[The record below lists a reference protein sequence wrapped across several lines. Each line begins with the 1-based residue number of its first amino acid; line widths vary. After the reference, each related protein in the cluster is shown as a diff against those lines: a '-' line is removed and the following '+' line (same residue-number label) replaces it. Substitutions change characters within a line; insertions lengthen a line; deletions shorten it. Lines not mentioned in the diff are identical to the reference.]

1 MYYKVKI
8 KSLPKAK
15 VGYQVDGSLKNDVT
29 SFGGKNNGL
38 QDHSNIKVTKSIT
51 AVPRKDANLEAEGGE
66 TIIGNIDG
74 SKIPSF
80 FNIEGPRHSSGG
92 VPLNLP
98 DDSFIFSD
106 TKAMMITDPT
116 LLKLFNMPAKKGGYT
131 PAEMSKKFDI
141 NKYREILQNK
151 NSDKLDI
158 KTAEMMI
165 KNYVMKLGALALA
178 QESKKGFP
186 QGIPKLSEPYME
198 ANGITEEELLPQKET
213 QQPNQQSQGQS
224 QKNEPTNMPNG
235 EPIAKPQEE
244 MMQYGGGIRRLRRA
258 QEGGPKD
265 TLIYPPGDS
274 EYMNQP
280 PLNYDILQMLD
291 NKRRLEYNDYMRDQR
306 DPTNINNAPPAYRK
320 RFLAKPK
327 TVQAQEGMQQPS
339 EEEMMMMQQQQ
350 AQQQQQPQQSG
361 QDQQMMQIMQQV
373 AEALQQ
379 GAEPEELTVELLQ
392 GQVPPEAI
400 MQIFAELGMPQEQ
413 VQQLVMGVIQQMQGG
428 QEQDPRQQQMSEEEM
443 MAMQQQ
449 DPRQMQQ
456 APMAAYGMSMG
467 GYDMPYAENGYS
479 YSNEDKTEMSEDIE
493 PCPPCPDG
501 NVPVRTDSGDC
512 PCSNIKENLKFYNF
526 ALKERDS
533 IMNQPAMWNEDPDMM
548 NPDGSYKFCVDCL
561 IKDYNDPD
569 VVKSVSALINDGIAN
584 FPKYDY
590 PDLIKGL
597 EKFNLPMPVYQSNI
611 KKSKGGASN
620 SRPLSMAQYGMD
632 MGGYDMPFYDDPYE
646 MAYGGMPKYVTGG
659 PGDTEPK
666 KIKKSEYDSDK
677 YKDYTEKD
685 KVKTKTTY
693 NEISGKK
700 EYTSDRAPSGGGKN
714 PNLVADLCRNM
725 KQPGSRH
732 YGKTA
737 EEVVA
742 YAGLNKSAI
751 VTLKAC
757 EQKATV
763 KSVDAVTYD
772 DEGDTPCIC
781 LKTDGSTYTDAQGN
795 TKKAP
800 TDPTTGECLPY
811 DKSCN
816 ESTPCVPESE
826 EYINKEKEC
835 TAAGK
840 KFDGPN
846 CKCVET
852 TEGCTPD
859 TDVYNKAK
867 AICDEKGE
875 EFDPSICNCATTPG
889 ERKPPEWW
897 LQDTVNTMGAASD
910 LASVKKYMPWE
921 ARVDLEEPRPTFL
934 DPTRELGQQ
943 SEQANIAAQAS
954 ASFAGAQG
962 LGARNAATQGQGAA
976 QAANTL
982 SNINNQ
988 NVNIANQ
995 FEGTQVGIRNQESML
1010 NQQMANRVF
1019 DKNTIANQQFDNA
1032 KLAGRQNLRNSYN
1045 TGVTNKWKTDAL
1057 NQMYPN
1063 YQTRPGV
1070 GGRVIYTPTDKKLDT
1085 TKRKDAYDAALAHC
1099 EGQGYAKDKGMTA
1112 CMELYMKYHAAQYGG
1127 ESFENGG
1134 YVYTVYPNY

>member
-1 MYYKVKI
+1 MYYKVRI

-15 VGYQVDGSLKNDVT
+15 VGYQVDGSLKNDVS
-29 SFGGKNNGL
+29 SFGDSKTNFK
-38 QDHSNIKVTKSIT
+38 DHSNVKVTKSIT

-66 TIIGNIDG
+66 TVIGNIDG

-80 FNIEGPRHSSGG
+80 FNIEGPRHTKGG

-106 TKAMMITDPT
+106 TKAMMINDPV
-116 LLKLFNMPAKKGGYT
+116 LLKMFNMPTKKGGYT

-141 NKYREILQNK
+141 NRYREILQDR

-165 KNYVMKLGALALA
+165 KNYVIKLGALALA

-198 ANGITEEELLPQKET
+198 ANGITEEDLIPKKENPKG
-213 QQPNQQSQGQS
+213 QQQS
-224 QKNEPTNMPNG
+224 KNNNMLQEEEEEVMEMPNG
-235 EPIAKPQEE
+235 EPTAQPQEE
-244 MMQYGGGIRRLRRA
+244 MMRYGGMRRLRRA
-258 QEGGPKD
+258 QEG
-265 TLIYPPGDS
+265 
-274 EYMNQP
+274 
-280 PLNYDILQMLD
+280 
-291 NKRRLEYNDYMRDQR
+291 
-306 DPTNINNAPPAYRK
+306 
-320 RFLAKPK
+320 
-327 TVQAQEGMQQPS
+327 MQQPS
-339 EEEMMMMQQQQ
+339 KEEMMMMMQQQQ
-350 AQQQQQPQQSG
+350 AQQQPQQGG

-379 GAEPEELTVELLQ
+379 GAELEELTVELLQ

-400 MQIFAELGMPQEQ
+400 AQIFVELGMPQDQ
-413 VQQLVMGVIQQMQGG
+413 VQQLVMGVMQQMQSG
-428 QEQDPRQQQMSEEEM
+428 QEQDPRQQQQQMSEEDM

-449 DPRQMQQ
+449 DPSQMQQ
-456 APMAAYGMSMG
+456 APMAAYGM
-467 GYDMPYAENGYS
+467 A
-479 YSNEDKTEMSEDIE
+479 
-493 PCPPCPDG
+493 
-501 NVPVRTDSGDC
+501 
-512 PCSNIKENLKFYNF
+512 
-526 ALKERDS
+526 
-533 IMNQPAMWNEDPDMM
+533 
-548 NPDGSYKFCVDCL
+548 
-561 IKDYNDPD
+561 
-569 VVKSVSALINDGIAN
+569 
-584 FPKYDY
+584 
-590 PDLIKGL
+590 
-597 EKFNLPMPVYQSNI
+597 
-611 KKSKGGASN
+611 
-620 SRPLSMAQYGMD
+620 
-632 MGGYDMPFYDDPYE
+632 MGGYDMPFYDDQYE

-659 PGDTEPK
+659 PGDVDPR

-677 YKDYTEKD
+677 YKDYTVDGKI
-685 KVKTKTTY
+685 KRKTTY

-757 EQKATV
+757 EQKATI
-763 KSVDAVTYD
+763 KSEDAVTYEE
-772 DEGDTPCIC
+772 EGEPPCLC
-781 LKTDGSTYTDAQGN
+781 KKTDGSIYKDANGN
-795 TKKAP
+795 TKEAKIVDGVCQEY
-800 TDPTTGECLPY
+800 DPSCYETT
-811 DKSCN
+811 
-816 ESTPCVPESE
+816 TPCVEGSD
-826 EYINKEKEC
+826 EYKAKQKEC
-835 TAAGK
+835 SDAGK

-852 TEGCTPD
+852 TIEGCKEG

-867 AICDEKGE
+867 AICDAKGE
-875 EFDPSICNCATTPG
+875 KFDSSICNCVTTPG
-889 ERKPPEWW
+889 ERKPAEWW
-897 LQDTVNTMGAASD
+897 LQDNVNTMGAVSD
-910 LASVKKYMPWE
+910 LASIKKYMPWE

-934 DPTRELGQQ
+934 DPTRELGAQ
-943 SEQANIAAQAS
+943 SEQANIASQAS

-962 LGARNAATQGQGAA
+962 LGARNAATQGNAAA

-1032 KLAGRQNLRNSYN
+1032 KLQGRQNLRNAYN
-1045 TGVTNKWKTDAL
+1045 TAVTNKWKTDAL

-1063 YQTRPGV
+1063 YQTDPSV
-1070 GGRVIYTPTDKKLDT
+1070 GGRVAYKPTDKTLDKTAEEQTAQEFADSIAGYTPEMQKLLFQQ
-1085 TKRKDAYDAALAHC
+1085 KYGKQFG
-1099 EGQGYAKDKGMTA
+1099 GQ
-1112 CMELYMKYHAAQYGG
+1112 Q
-1127 ESFENGG
+1127 FEHGG
-1134 YVYTVYPNY
+1134 YVYSVFPSITL

>member
-15 VGYQVDGSLKNDVT
+15 VGYQVDGSLKNDVS
-29 SFGGKNNGL
+29 SFGDSNTNFK
-38 QDHSNIKVTKSIT
+38 DHSNIKVTKSIT

-66 TIIGNIDG
+66 TVIGNIDG

-80 FNIEGPRHSSGG
+80 FNIEGPRHTKGG

-106 TKAMMITDPT
+106 TRAMMITDPV
-116 LLKLFNMPAKKGGYT
+116 LLKMFNMPTKKGGYT

-141 NKYREILQNK
+141 NRYREILQDR

-165 KNYVMKLGALALA
+165 KNYVIKLGALALA

-198 ANGITEEELLPQKET
+198 SNGISEEDLIPKKEDPKGQQQSKNNNMPQEEEEEVT
-213 QQPNQQSQGQS
+213 
-224 QKNEPTNMPNG
+224 EMPNG
-235 EPIAKPQEE
+235 EPTAQAQEE
-244 MMQYGGGIRRLRRA
+244 MMQYGGGIKRLRKA

-280 PLNYDILQMLD
+280 PLNYDILEMLN
-291 NKRRLEYNDYMRDQR
+291 NKRRLEYNDYMRDQK
-306 DPTNINNAPPAYRK
+306 DPTNINNAPPAYRE

-350 AQQQQQPQQSG
+350 QQPQQGG

-400 MQIFAELGMPQEQ
+400 AQIFVELGMPEDQ
-413 VQQLVMGVIQQMQGG
+413 VQQLVMGVMQQMQGG

-467 GYDMPYAENGYS
+467 GYDMP
-479 YSNEDKTEMSEDIE
+479 
-493 PCPPCPDG
+493 
-501 NVPVRTDSGDC
+501 
-512 PCSNIKENLKFYNF
+512 
-526 ALKERDS
+526 
-533 IMNQPAMWNEDPDMM
+533 
-548 NPDGSYKFCVDCL
+548 
-561 IKDYNDPD
+561 
-569 VVKSVSALINDGIAN
+569 
-584 FPKYDY
+584 
-590 PDLIKGL
+590 
-597 EKFNLPMPVYQSNI
+597 
-611 KKSKGGASN
+611 
-620 SRPLSMAQYGMD
+620 
-632 MGGYDMPFYDDPYE
+632 FYDDPYE
-646 MAYGGMPKYVTGG
+646 MAYGGIPKYVTGG
-659 PGDTEPK
+659 PGDPVDRKVTRDEFGNK
-666 KIKKSEYDSDK
+666 KYDK
-677 YKDYTEKD
+677 YKIDPKNKNRKILSE
-685 KVKTKTTY
+685 
-693 NEISGKK
+693 ESSISGRKL
-700 EYTSDRAPSGGGKN
+700 EGTAPGGGSN
-714 PNLVADLCRNM
+714 PNLVADLCSSM
-725 KQPGSRH
+725 KKKGSVY
-732 YGKTA
+732 YG
-737 EEVVA
+737 
-742 YAGLNKSAI
+742 
-751 VTLKAC
+751 
-757 EQKATV
+757 
-763 KSVDAVTYD
+763 KSVDEVIKYALGHLNKPKYANARVKIATQLEACRQKGEMTLKDAIITD
-772 DEGDTPCIC
+772 DEGKTPCLC
-781 LKTDGSTYTDAQGN
+781 LKTDGSIYKDANGN

-800 TDPTTGECLPY
+800 TDKDGNCITDDPSCYETT
-811 DKSCN
+811 
-816 ESTPCVPESE
+816 TTT
-826 EYINKEKEC
+826 KETTE
-835 TAAGK
+835 
-840 KFDGPN
+840 
-846 CKCVET
+846 ET
-852 TEGCTPD
+852 TEGCKEG

-889 ERKPPEWW
+889 EKKPAEWW
-897 LQDTVNTMGAASD
+897 LQDNVNTMGAASD
-910 LASVKKYMPWE
+910 LASIKKYMPWE

-934 DPTRELGQQ
+934 DPTRELGAQ
-943 SEQANIAAQAS
+943 SEQSNIASQAS

-962 LGARNAATQGQGAA
+962 LGARNAATQGNAAA

-1032 KLAGRQNLRNSYN
+1032 KLQGRQNLRNAYN

-1070 GGRVIYTPTDKKLDT
+1070 GGRVEYTPTDKTLDT
-1085 TKRKDAYDAALAHC
+1085 TKRKNTYADAEEHCKDQSGNALNNC
-1099 EGQGYAKDKGMTA
+1099 IKI
-1112 CMELYMKYHAAQYGG
+1112 YMDNHKYGG
-1127 ESFENGG
+1127 ESFEYGG

>member
-15 VGYQVDGSLKNDVT
+15 VGYQVDGSLKNDVS
-29 SFGGKNNGL
+29 SFGDSNTNFK
-38 QDHSNIKVTKSIT
+38 DYSNIKVTKSIT

-66 TIIGNIDG
+66 TVIGNIDG

-80 FNIEGPRHSSGG
+80 FNIEGPRHTKGG

-106 TKAMMITDPT
+106 TKAMMITDPV
-116 LLKLFNMPAKKGGYT
+116 LLKMFNMPTKKGGYT

-141 NKYREILQNK
+141 NRYREILQDR
-151 NSDKLDI
+151 NSDKIDI
-158 KTAEMMI
+158 STAEMMI

-198 ANGITEEELLPQKET
+198 ANGITEEELLPQKKTKEVD
-213 QQPNQQSQGQS
+213 QQSQDQS

-235 EPIAKPQEE
+235 EPIAQPQEE

-280 PLNYDILQMLD
+280 SLNYDILEMLN
-291 NKRRLEYNDYMRDQR
+291 NKRRLEYNDYMRDQK
-306 DPTNINNAPPAYRK
+306 DPTNINNAPPAYRE

-350 AQQQQQPQQSG
+350 GQQQQGG

-392 GQVPPEAI
+392 GQIPPEAI
-400 MQIFAELGMPQEQ
+400 IQIFAQLGMPQEQ

-467 GYDMPYAENGYS
+467 GYDMP
-479 YSNEDKTEMSEDIE
+479 
-493 PCPPCPDG
+493 
-501 NVPVRTDSGDC
+501 
-512 PCSNIKENLKFYNF
+512 
-526 ALKERDS
+526 
-533 IMNQPAMWNEDPDMM
+533 
-548 NPDGSYKFCVDCL
+548 
-561 IKDYNDPD
+561 
-569 VVKSVSALINDGIAN
+569 
-584 FPKYDY
+584 
-590 PDLIKGL
+590 
-597 EKFNLPMPVYQSNI
+597 
-611 KKSKGGASN
+611 
-620 SRPLSMAQYGMD
+620 
-632 MGGYDMPFYDDPYE
+632 FYDDPYE

-659 PGDTEPK
+659 PEDPKRKNPTKLDPDAYKKDTGK
-666 KIKKSEYDSDK
+666 EYSDDIGK
-677 YKDYTEKD
+677 YKVTPGTSGANVKLKPRGKVVRGGPGYTKEDVCAWMTKVGGSYYGVGAQEMVDKGLTSASNLEYLKGCELKGEEEKQVYTE
-685 KVKTKTTY
+685 T
-693 NEISGKK
+693 
-700 EYTSDRAPSGGGKN
+700 
-714 PNLVADLCRNM
+714 
-725 KQPGSRH
+725 PG
-732 YGKTA
+732 
-737 EEVVA
+737 EP
-742 YAGLNKSAI
+742 
-751 VTLKAC
+751 
-757 EQKATV
+757 
-763 KSVDAVTYD
+763 
-772 DEGDTPCIC
+772 PCLC

-800 TDPTTGECLPY
+800 TDADGNCLPY
-811 DKSCN
+811 DKSCYDPTT
-816 ESTPCVPESE
+816 TPCIEGSD
-826 EYINKEKEC
+826 EYINKQKEC

-840 KFDGPN
+840 EFDGPN
-846 CKCVET
+846 CDCIE
-852 TEGCTPD
+852 
-859 TDVYNKAK
+859 
-867 AICDEKGE
+867 
-875 EFDPSICNCATTPG
+875 TPG
-889 ERKPPEWW
+889 ETPPGETPPETPPEWW

-962 LGARNAATQGQGAA
+962 LGARNAASQGQGAA

-1045 TGVTNKWKTDAL
+1045 TAVTNKWKTDAL

-1070 GGRVIYTPTDKKLDT
+1070 GGRVEYTPTDKKLDT
-1085 TKRKDAYDAALAHC
+1085 TKRKDAYEAATAYC
-1099 EGQGYAKDKGMTA
+1099 EGQGYKGDKGMTA

>member
-15 VGYQVDGSLKNDVT
+15 VGYQVDGSLKNDVS
-29 SFGGKNNGL
+29 SFGDSNTNFK
-38 QDHSNIKVTKSIT
+38 DHSNIKVTKSIT

-66 TIIGNIDG
+66 TVIGNIDG

-80 FNIEGPRHSSGG
+80 FNIEGPRHTKGG

-106 TKAMMITDPT
+106 TRAMMITDPV
-116 LLKLFNMPAKKGGYT
+116 LLKMFNMPTKKGGYT

-141 NKYREILQNK
+141 NRYREILQDR

-165 KNYVMKLGALALA
+165 KNYVIKLGALALA

-198 ANGITEEELLPQKET
+198 ANGITEEDLIPKKEDPKG
-213 QQPNQQSQGQS
+213 QQQS
-224 QKNEPTNMPNG
+224 KNNNMPQEEEEEVTEMPNG
-235 EPIAKPQEE
+235 EPTAQPQEE

-280 PLNYDILQMLD
+280 PLNYDILEMLD
-291 NKRRLEYNDYMRDQR
+291 NKRRLEYNDYMRDQK
-306 DPTNINNAPPAYRK
+306 DPTNINNAPPAYRE

-327 TVQAQEGMQQPS
+327 TIQAQEGMQQPS

-350 AQQQQQPQQSG
+350 GQQQQGG

-400 MQIFAELGMPQEQ
+400 AQIFVELGMPQEQ
-413 VQQLVMGVIQQMQGG
+413 VQQLVMGVIQQMQSG

-449 DPRQMQQ
+449 DPSQMQQ

-467 GYDMPYAENGYS
+467 GYDMP
-479 YSNEDKTEMSEDIE
+479 
-493 PCPPCPDG
+493 
-501 NVPVRTDSGDC
+501 
-512 PCSNIKENLKFYNF
+512 
-526 ALKERDS
+526 
-533 IMNQPAMWNEDPDMM
+533 
-548 NPDGSYKFCVDCL
+548 
-561 IKDYNDPD
+561 
-569 VVKSVSALINDGIAN
+569 
-584 FPKYDY
+584 
-590 PDLIKGL
+590 
-597 EKFNLPMPVYQSNI
+597 
-611 KKSKGGASN
+611 
-620 SRPLSMAQYGMD
+620 
-632 MGGYDMPFYDDPYE
+632 FYDDQYE
-646 MAYGGMPKYVTGG
+646 MAYGGLPKYKTGT
-659 PGDTEPK
+659 PGDPGDRKVTRDEFGNK
-666 KIKKSEYDSDK
+666 KYDK
-677 YKDYTEKD
+677 YKIDPKN
-685 KVKTKTTY
+685 KNRKTLS
-693 NEISGKK
+693 EESSISGGKLEGK
-700 EYTSDRAPSGGGKN
+700 APSGGSN
-714 PNLVADLCRNM
+714 PNLVADLCSSM
-725 KQPGSRH
+725 KKKGSVY
-732 YGKTA
+732 YG
-737 EEVVA
+737 
-742 YAGLNKSAI
+742 
-751 VTLKAC
+751 
-757 EQKATV
+757 
-763 KSVDAVTYD
+763 KSVDQVIEYALSHLNTPKYANARVKIATQLEACRQKGEMILKDAIITD
-772 DEGDTPCIC
+772 DEGDTPCLC
-781 LKTDGSTYTDAQGN
+781 LKTDGSIYKDAQGN
-795 TKKAP
+795 TKQAKK
-800 TDPTTGECLPY
+800 DPTTGECITDDP
-811 DKSCN
+811 SCY
-816 ESTPCVPESE
+816 ETTTPCVEGSD
-826 EYINKEKEC
+826 EYKAKQKEC
-835 TAAGK
+835 ADAGK

-852 TEGCTPD
+852 TEGCTEG

-875 EFDPSICNCATTPG
+875 EFDASICNCATTPG

-934 DPTRELGQQ
+934 DPTRELGAQ

-962 LGARNAATQGQGAA
+962 LGARNAASQGQGAA

-1032 KLAGRQNLRNSYN
+1032 KLQGRQNLRNSYN
-1045 TGVTNKWKTDAL
+1045 TAVTNKWKTDAL

-1063 YQTRPGV
+1063 YQTRPGI
-1070 GGRVIYTPTDKKLDT
+1070 GGRVEYTPTDKTLDT
-1085 TKRKDAYDAALAHC
+1085 TKRKNSYADAKTECQD
-1099 EGQGYAKDKGMTA
+1099 QGLSGADLTR
-1112 CMELYMKYHAAQYGG
+1112 CIDSYMKHNAQYGG
-1127 ESFENGG
+1127 ESFEYGG

>member
-15 VGYQVDGSLKNDVT
+15 VGYQVNGALANDI
-29 SFGGKNNGL
+29 SAFGGKNIDL
-38 QDHSNIKVTKSIT
+38 KDHSNIKVTKSIT

-66 TIIGNIDG
+66 TVIGNIDG

-80 FNIEGPRHSSGG
+80 FNIEGPRHTKGG

-116 LLKLFNMPAKKGGYT
+116 LLKMFNMPTKKGGYT

-178 QESKKGFP
+178 QEAKKGFP
-186 QGIPKLSEPYME
+186 QGIPKLSQPYME
-198 ANGITEEELLPQKET
+198 ASGISEEDLIPKKET
-213 QQPNQQSQGQS
+213 QKPNQQSQGQS

-235 EPIAKPQEE
+235 EPVAKPQEE
-244 MMQYGGGIRRLRRA
+244 MMQYGGGIKRLRRA
-258 QEGGPKD
+258 QKGGPKD
-265 TLIYPPGDS
+265 TIIYPPGDS

-280 PLNYDILQMLD
+280 PLNYDILEMLN
-291 NKRRLEYNDYMRDQR
+291 NKRRLEYNDYMRDQK
-306 DPTNINNAPPAYRK
+306 DPTNINNAPPAYRE

-350 AQQQQQPQQSG
+350 AQQEQQPQQGG

-379 GAEPEELTVELLQ
+379 GAEPEELTAELLQ
-392 GQVPPEAI
+392 GQIPPEAI
-400 MQIFAELGMPQEQ
+400 MQIFAQLGMPQEQ
-413 VQQLVMGVIQQMQGG
+413 VQQLVMGVMQQMQGG
-428 QEQDPRQQQMSEEEM
+428 QEEDPRQQQQQMSEEEM

-449 DPRQMQQ
+449 DPSQMQQ

-467 GYDMPYAENGYS
+467 GYDMP
-479 YSNEDKTEMSEDIE
+479 
-493 PCPPCPDG
+493 
-501 NVPVRTDSGDC
+501 
-512 PCSNIKENLKFYNF
+512 
-526 ALKERDS
+526 
-533 IMNQPAMWNEDPDMM
+533 
-548 NPDGSYKFCVDCL
+548 
-561 IKDYNDPD
+561 
-569 VVKSVSALINDGIAN
+569 
-584 FPKYDY
+584 
-590 PDLIKGL
+590 
-597 EKFNLPMPVYQSNI
+597 
-611 KKSKGGASN
+611 
-620 SRPLSMAQYGMD
+620 
-632 MGGYDMPFYDDPYE
+632 FYDDQYE
-646 MAYGGMPKYVTGG
+646 MAYGGMPKYSTGG
-659 PGDTEPK
+659 PGDDPGDRKVTRKEFEDK
-666 KIKKSEYDSDK
+666 KYN
-677 YKDYTEKD
+677 DYTLDPKN
-685 KVKTKTTY
+685 KNRKTLSKES
-693 NEISGKK
+693 NISGGKL
-700 EYTSDRAPSGGGKN
+700 EGTAPGGGSN
-714 PNLVADLCRNM
+714 SNLVADLCSSM
-725 KQPGSRH
+725 KKKGSVY
-732 YGKTA
+732 YG
-737 EEVVA
+737 
-742 YAGLNKSAI
+742 
-751 VTLKAC
+751 
-757 EQKATV
+757 
-763 KSVDAVTYD
+763 KSVDEVIAYALGHLNKPKYADARVKIATQLEPCRQKGEVKITDAIITD
-772 DEGDTPCIC
+772 DDNKDC
-781 LKTDGSTYTDAQGN
+781 LCKKTDGTLWIDANGN
-795 TKKAP
+795 TKEAP
-800 TDPTTGECLPY
+800 FVDGVCQEYDITCKDP
-811 DKSCN
+811 K
-816 ESTPCVPESE
+816 TPCVEGSD
-826 EYINKEKEC
+826 EYKAKQKEC
-835 TAAGK
+835 NDAGK
-840 KFDGPN
+840 KFNGP
-846 CKCVET
+846 KCDCEET
-852 TEGCTPD
+852 TEGCTEG

-875 EFDPSICNCATTPG
+875 KFDSSICNCVTEP
-889 ERKPPEWW
+889 EPPEWW

-934 DPTRELGQQ
+934 DPTRELAQQ
-943 SEQANIAAQAS
+943 SEQANIASQAS

-962 LGARNAATQGQGAA
+962 LGARNAASQGQGAA

-1045 TGVTNKWKTDAL
+1045 TAVTNKWKTDAL

-1063 YQTRPGV
+1063 YQTETGV
-1070 GGRVIYTPTDKKLDT
+1070 GGRVTYIPTDKTLDT
-1085 TKRKDAYDAALAHC
+1085 KKRKDVYAAAQEYC
-1099 EGQGYAKDKGMTA
+1099 DGQGYKGDKGMNA
-1112 CMELYMKYHAAQYGG
+1112 CMELYLKYHSSQYGG

>member
-15 VGYQVDGSLKNDVT
+15 VGYQVNGALANDI
-29 SFGGKNNGL
+29 SAFGGKNIDL
-38 QDHSNIKVTKSIT
+38 KDHSNIKVTKSIT

-66 TIIGNIDG
+66 TVIGNIDG

-80 FNIEGPRHSSGG
+80 FNIEGPRHTKGG

-106 TKAMMITDPT
+106 TRAMMITDPT

-178 QESKKGFP
+178 QEAKKGFP

-198 ANGITEEELLPQKET
+198 ASGITEEELLPQKKTKEVD
-213 QQPNQQSQGQS
+213 QQSQGQS
-224 QKNEPTNMPNG
+224 QKNQPTNMPNG
-235 EPIAKPQEE
+235 EPVAKPQEE

-291 NKRRLEYNDYMRDQR
+291 NKRKLEYNDYMRDQR
-306 DPTNINNAPPAYRK
+306 DPTNINNAPPAYRE

-350 AQQQQQPQQSG
+350 GQQEQQQQPQQSG

-392 GQVPPEAI
+392 GQVSPEAI
-400 MQIFAELGMPQEQ
+400 MQIFAQLGMPEEQ

-428 QEQDPRQQQMSEEEM
+428 QEQDPRQQMDPRQQQQQMSEEEM

-467 GYDMPYAENGYS
+467 GYDMP
-479 YSNEDKTEMSEDIE
+479 
-493 PCPPCPDG
+493 
-501 NVPVRTDSGDC
+501 
-512 PCSNIKENLKFYNF
+512 
-526 ALKERDS
+526 
-533 IMNQPAMWNEDPDMM
+533 
-548 NPDGSYKFCVDCL
+548 
-561 IKDYNDPD
+561 
-569 VVKSVSALINDGIAN
+569 
-584 FPKYDY
+584 
-590 PDLIKGL
+590 
-597 EKFNLPMPVYQSNI
+597 
-611 KKSKGGASN
+611 
-620 SRPLSMAQYGMD
+620 
-632 MGGYDMPFYDDPYE
+632 FYDDPYE
-646 MAYGGMPKYVTGG
+646 MAYGGLPKYETGTPSDHG
-659 PGDTEPK
+659 NRDRGT
-666 KIKKSEYDSDK
+666 KIKKIGNKEYESYK
-677 YKDYTEKD
+677 GTVYKDKLGEYKRIEGTSGANVKLKDNNGPVIRGGHYTKEDVCAWMTKVGGDYYGVSAAEMIRVGKAHASNLEYLKGCEVKGTDEEEVYTESGD
-685 KVKTKTTY
+685 K
-693 NEISGKK
+693 
-700 EYTSDRAPSGGGKN
+700 P
-714 PNLVADLCRNM
+714 PCLC
-725 KQPGSRH
+725 K
-732 YGKTA
+732 
-737 EEVVA
+737 
-742 YAGLNKSAI
+742 
-751 VTLKAC
+751 
-757 EQKATV
+757 
-763 KSVDAVTYD
+763 
-772 DEGDTPCIC
+772 
-781 LKTDGSTYTDAQGN
+781 KTDGSLYKDAQGN
-795 TKKAP
+795 TKEAPIVDGVCQEYDPTCSDSKEPCYCLDKDNKQILKDGKPIELKRNDDGTCKTDDPICHETTPGCEEGTDLYNSRKAP
-800 TDPTTGECLPY
+800 
-811 DKSCN
+811 
-816 ESTPCVPESE
+816 
-826 EYINKEKEC
+826 
-835 TAAGK
+835 
-840 KFDGPN
+840 
-846 CKCVET
+846 
-852 TEGCTPD
+852 
-859 TDVYNKAK
+859 
-867 AICDEKGE
+867 CDEKGLA
-875 EFDPSICNCATTPG
+875 FDVANCDCVKDP
-889 ERKPPEWW
+889 EPPEWW

-962 LGARNAATQGQGAA
+962 LGARNAASQGQGAA

-1010 NQQMANRVF
+1010 NQQMTNRVF

-1045 TGVTNKWKTDAL
+1045 TAVTNKWKTDAL

-1063 YQTRPGV
+1063 YQTRTGV

-1085 TKRKDAYDAALAHC
+1085 TKRKDAYDAAVAHC
-1099 EGQGYAKDKGMTA
+1099 ETQGYKGDKGMTA
-1112 CMELYMKYHAAQYGG
+1112 CVKLYMEHHSAQYGG